1 MVKIHKVSLHW
12 CILNYVQVVISK
24 NEESVK
30 QFEKCRAVT
39 RLSFGV
45 NINVKTNETGGV
57 SCYSGVVTGTSKYV
71 AP

>member
-1 MVKIHKVSLHW
+1 M
-12 CILNYVQVVISK
+12 QVVISK